1 MKKTQIL
8 GIANSGEFSYLIV
21 KKRKDFLEFI
31 NELFTVAEE
40 RFEIPI
46 YQDIEQTKKR
56 NIMKSLDSYES
67 YLGDKINV
75 SIFYGKNKVFIAYS
89 SSLANRKKI
98 MRKLEE
104 LGSFIKP
111 VSTKK

>member
-1 MKKTQIL
+1 MDYK
-8 GIANSGEFSYLIV
+8 
-21 KKRKDFLEFI
+21 
-31 NELFTVAEE
+31 ELLTRGRTLLPESVLNKE